1 MLGEQAEPREAS
13 GEGEGSVRLTAE
25 LLEQLLASA
34 TPEQY
39 LARANLEERSLAEYA
54 DAVREAH
61 GLKKSQVIRA
71 SGLNPTFCYQIFE
84 GARRPGRDSAIM
96 LAFGLG
102 CSLVETQRLLRLA
115 GASELWSRNRRDAII
130 IFCLEHGMDRA
141 QTDDELWRLGEKTLI
156 DGGA

>member
-1 MLGEQAEPREAS
+1 MS
-13 GEGEGSVRLTAE
+13 GERGETAGGPVRLTAE

-39 LARANLEERSLAEYA
+39 LARASLEERSLAEYA
-54 DAVREAH
+54 EAVREAH
-61 GLKKSQVIRA
+61 GLKKSLVIRA

-84 GARRPGRDSAIM
+84 GTRRPGRDSAIM

-102 CSLVETQRLLRLA
+102 CSLVEAQRLLRLA

-130 IFCLEHGMDRA
+130 IFCIDRGCSL
-141 QTDDELWRLGEKTLI
+141 QKVNEELYRFGEKTVC
-156 DGGA
+156 

>member
-1 MLGEQAEPREAS
+1 MSGEQ
-13 GEGEGSVRLTAE
+13 GEQGAAAGGSVRLTAE

-39 LARANLEERSLAEYA
+39 LARASLEERSLAEYA
-54 DAVREAH
+54 EAVREAH

-84 GARRPGRDSAIM
+84 GTRRPGRDSAIM

-102 CSLVETQRLLRLA
+102 CSLVEAQRLLRLA

-130 IFCLEHGMDRA
+130 IFCLEHGMNRA
-141 QTDDELWRLGEKTLI
+141 QTDDELWRLGEKTLL
-156 DGGA
+156 DGEA

>member
-1 MLGEQAEPREAS
+1 MSGEATGEQGAAA
-13 GEGEGSVRLTAE
+13 GGSVRLTAE

-39 LARANLEERSLAEYA
+39 LARASLEERSLAEYA
-54 DAVREAH
+54 ESVREEH

-84 GARRPGRDSAIM
+84 GTRRPGRDSAIM

-102 CSLVETQRLLRLA
+102 CSLVEAQRLLRLA

-130 IFCLEHGMDRA
+130 IFCLDHGYSL
-141 QTDDELWRLGEKTLI
+141 QKTDEELYRFGEDTI
-156 DGGA
+156 C

>member
-1 MLGEQAEPREAS
+1 M
-13 GEGEGSVRLTAE
+13 
-25 LLEQLLASA
+25 
-34 TPEQY
+34 
-39 LARANLEERSLAEYA
+39 
-54 DAVREAH
+54 REAH

-102 CSLVETQRLLRLA
+102 CSLVEALRLA

>member
-13 GEGEGSVRLTAE
+13 CKGEGSVRLTAE

-71 SGLNPTFCYQIFE
+71 SGLNPTFCYQIF
-84 GARRPGRDSAIM
+84 
-96 LAFGLG
+96 
-102 CSLVETQRLLRLA
+102 
-115 GASELWSRNRRDAII
+115 
-130 IFCLEHGMDRA
+130 
-141 QTDDELWRLGEKTLI
+141 
-156 DGGA
+156 